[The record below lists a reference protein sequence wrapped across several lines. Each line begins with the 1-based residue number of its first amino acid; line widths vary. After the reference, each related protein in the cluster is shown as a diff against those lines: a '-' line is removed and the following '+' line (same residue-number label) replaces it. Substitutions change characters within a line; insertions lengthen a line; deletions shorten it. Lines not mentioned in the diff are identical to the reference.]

1 MKKQVIATFVTVK
14 AKCKK
19 TQKKP
24 ELKETK
30 KVPIIRANY
39 LFDLHFSL
47 AQKNRLSDK
56 K

>member
-1 MKKQVIATFVTVK
+1 MIISKCLKLKSEIVVTVK

-30 KVPIIRANY
+30 KVPIIRANC
-39 LFDLHFSL
+39 LFDLHFDL
-47 AQKNRLSDK
+47 A
-56 K
+56 